1 MLCQLGFVGVLGTVG
16 NFFGIPLENVVRDT
30 KAFGNLIGEIGND
43 GGRTTTASGI
53 WNGVLEE
60 YEYGLSGKF
69 ITPKSEA
76 EQYVDAMLNGD
87 RETAEKI
94 YQNMESGGKDESKIN
109 SAVRAVL
116 KENEQIR
123 KAAEARANGDT
134 ETYIQ
139 IAKSLIS
146 RGFSQDVVV
155 GAINSAMN
163 QLEKE
168 KEAEAESEDVG
179 SIESAANEAEK
190 SEKATSFYST
200 QDVIKSLESGNT
212 QSAQKAVLD
221 IYNTKVENKV
231 AEGKTKKEA
240 DKSARSSIKSAL
252 TSEYKAR
259 YVNGTASER
268 SKIQKMLKSIYINGK
283 PLYENKDF
291 SSWLKD

>member
-1 MLCQLGFVGVLGTVG
+1 M
-16 NFFGIPLENVVRDT
+16 
-30 KAFGNLIGEIGND
+30 
-43 GGRTTTASGI
+43 
-53 WNGVLEE
+53 
-60 YEYGLSGKF
+60 
-69 ITPKSEA
+69 
-76 EQYVDAMLNGD
+76 
-87 RETAEKI
+87 
-94 YQNMESGGKDESKIN
+94 
-109 SAVRAVL
+109 
-116 KENEQIR
+116 
-123 KAAEARANGDT
+123 
-134 ETYIQ
+134 
-139 IAKSLIS
+139 IS

-259 YVNGTASER
+259 YVNGTAAER
-268 SKIQKMLKSIYINGK
+268 SKIQKC
-283 PLYENKDF
+283 
-291 SSWLKD
+291 